1 MRCEP
6 IGRGGR
12 WRSRL
17 FAVDIRRTKTE
28 RGHPLS
34 LSLSGLLPLALPLRP
49 LLLLRH
55 PPPPPPPPP
64 ATARIQSLHINPA
77 HNSHFP
83 VWATL
88 RLACLLPLPLLHPPP
103 PAPHPQRERKGIG
116 ISKGKRSWKAREGR
130 RRDDDSRL
138 LSIGLSF
145 QPPPAFNWHSL
156 PWREKESAPYV
167 YIYVCIFLDKREMY
181 PAPFTSPSHLD
192 EGGLSPVLKEPV
204 EKNRL
209 RGMRFLKKRKGYER
223 WKINNTRSGG
233 GGGSRVCAGHVS
245 A

>member
-1 MRCEP
+1 MRADRAAGGGGGDRGSSP
-6 IGRGGR
+6 STSDGR
-12 WRSRL
+12 
-17 FAVDIRRTKTE
+17 RR
-28 RGHPLS
+28 RGATLS

-145 QPPPAFNWHSL
+145 QPPPGF
-156 PWREKESAPYV
+156 
-167 YIYVCIFLDKREMY
+167 
-181 PAPFTSPSHLD
+181 
-192 EGGLSPVLKEPV
+192 
-204 EKNRL
+204 
-209 RGMRFLKKRKGYER
+209 
-223 WKINNTRSGG
+223 
-233 GGGSRVCAGHVS
+233 
-245 A
+245 

>member
-1 MRCEP
+1 MRADRAAGGGGGGDRGSSP
-6 IGRGGR
+6 STSDGR
-12 WRSRL
+12 
-17 FAVDIRRTKTE
+17 RR
-28 RGHPLS
+28 RGATLS

-55 PPPPPPPPP
+55 PPPPPPPPPP

-145 QPPPAFNWHSL
+145 QPPPGF
-156 PWREKESAPYV
+156 
-167 YIYVCIFLDKREMY
+167 
-181 PAPFTSPSHLD
+181 
-192 EGGLSPVLKEPV
+192 
-204 EKNRL
+204 
-209 RGMRFLKKRKGYER
+209 
-223 WKINNTRSGG
+223 
-233 GGGSRVCAGHVS
+233 
-245 A
+245 